1 MGNAKAASEGTADLA
16 RRFRCVRAATEAL
29 VAPLSEEDCTAQSM
43 PDASPVK
50 WHLAHTPRFFETF
63 GRLRACRARIRSIPA
78 MGSCSTPATRAWP
91 RILPRAPGL
100 ITRPGLAEVRAFRA
114 HSAPIPRLF
123 RAYSAPKWT
132 GRWKRFSPGRG
143 SIRPSTRS
151 SSWAWSTG
159 SSPGADPCRPETP
172 PRAEPGPAG
181 LCRALAACAGGAG
194 GARRGGL
201 PGRPVRHR
209 PRRRGL
215 RPRQ

>member
-123 RAYSAPKWT
+123 RAQVDRQMETLLA
-132 GRWKRFSPGRG
+132 
-143 SIRPSTRS
+143 RPRLDP
-151 SSWAWSTG
+151 AVHALVKLGLVHREQTG
-159 SSPGADPCRPETP
+159 S
-172 PRAEPGPAG
+172 
-181 LCRALAACAGGAG
+181 
-194 GARRGGL
+194 
-201 PGRPVRHR
+201 
-209 PRRRGL
+209 
-215 RPRQ
+215 